1 MEDAVKKASDG
12 STDLSGAVLTYCDFF
27 LRSEEVRTL
36 KEKEELLHKDPE
48 LLALAGDKK
57 KLEDELSFS
66 VLQKKGDAQEL
77 LERYNELLRKI
88 NSLPSVREYDA
99 AFQAVKAVKV
109 QIEKGILRKL

>member
-36 KEKEELLHKDPE
+36 KEKEELLHQDPE

-57 KLEDELSFS
+57 KLEEKRGCS
-66 VLQKKGDAQEL
+66 VTFGTLQRAFGENQFPPF
-77 LERYNELLRKI
+77 RPGIRCGVSGGQGRK
-88 NSLPSVREYDA
+88 SSD
-99 AFQAVKAVKV
+99 
-109 QIEKGILRKL
+109 